1 MTLFKQVLMV
11 MLSMMPQWNDW
22 LVRCVMIMLD
32 NSFGNT
38 SKLLLNTLAYQSF
51 LKKKMTVLND
61 IVASD
66 TNDFVA
72 TEPIDAITQKEP
84 SLFMLQT

>member
-1 MTLFKQVLMV
+1 
-11 MLSMMPQWNDW
+11 
-22 LVRCVMIMLD
+22 
-32 NSFGNT
+32 
-38 SKLLLNTLAYQSF
+38 
-51 LKKKMTVLND
+51 MTVLND